1 MKEHNL
7 ITVLGWEERFFKGV
21 EIILE
26 KYKIQNITL
35 ILFEDYCSMDN
46 MNDNLNKI
54 KLIADSKKISVNE
67 VILEYNNS
75 VSNWKILNNFFSE
88 NNIINALLNLTT
100 IPRETIWTLLFYLR
114 KNCDSVDYIYF
125 KPKTYNKGWLTKN
138 HKEPRLLF
146 KHSGVFE
153 LEKKLVLFVISGF
166 DESRLKQL
174 IEYYEP
180 YKLILF
186 SQSGEQFDNLIRNKS
201 IPEFFDSQIETV
213 VMDTYDI
220 KSSNEKLNEFVK
232 KNDEF
237 NIIIASQGP
246 KTSSISTYRTY
257 LDSSN
262 RIGLAYVPARDFNG
276 KYSIGIDEDYIK
288 GTVNLA

>member
-26 KYKIQNITL
+26 KYNIQNITL
-35 ILFEDYCSMDN
+35 ILFKDYCSMNN

-54 KLIADSKKISVNE
+54 ESIAKSKKIAIKKVD
-67 VILEYNNS
+67 LEYNSS
-75 VSNWKILNNFFSE
+75 VNNWKNLNKFFGE
-88 NNIINALLNLTT
+88 NDIKNALLNLTT

-114 KNCDSVDYIYF
+114 KKCDSVDYIYF

-186 SQSGEQFDNLIRNKS
+186 SQSGEQFDNLLRNKS
-201 IPEFFDSQIETV
+201 IPEFFDSEIETV
-213 VMDTYDI
+213 EMNTYDVE
-220 KSSNEKLNEFVK
+220 SSIIKLNEYVK
-232 KNDEF
+232 KNTQY

-246 KTSSISTYRTY
+246 KTSSMSTYRTY

-262 RIGLAYVPARDFNG
+262 KIGLAYVPARDFNG
-276 KYSIGIDEDYIK
+276 KYSIGIDDEYIN
-288 GTVNLA
+288 GTINLD